1 MTRIGVDIG
10 GMSIKVGLVNDQ
22 GKILGKNVVKTAST
36 YLQTIDNLVKQINDL
51 LNDNGLKIS
60 DISGIGI
67 GSPGLVMSKKGI
79 IRSACNLGWDEVHI
93 CEDLSRFFD
102 TKIRI
107 SNDANVATLAETKYG
122 SVKNVD
128 SAIMLTLGT
137 GVGGGIVADG
147 KLFEGGDSLGAELG
161 HVVLNQEGIDCTCGK
176 RGCVEQ
182 YVSAS
187 ALMRDTKIA
196 MQNDKNSKMWDYV
209 GGDINKV
216 DGKCAF
222 ESSKLGDKSAKL
234 VVDNFCRYLG
244 NTIMSFDNIFRPELF
259 IIGGGVSA
267 QKDYLIDK
275 VLDYLK
281 PFYIDSPFSLRLPKI
296 VTAELGNDAGIIGA
310 AELLNL

>member
-10 GMSIKVGLVNDQ
+10 GMSIKVGLVNEQ
-22 GKILGKNVVKTAST
+22 GKIVSKKVEKTAST
-36 YLQTIDNLVKQINDL
+36 YKQSLDNLVNQIRDL
-51 LNDNGLKIS
+51 LKENGLKIS

-67 GSPGLVMSKKGI
+67 GSPGLVMSKEGI

-93 CEDLSRFFD
+93 CKDLSNFFE
-102 TKIRI
+102 TKIKI
-107 SNDANVATLAETKYG
+107 SNDANVATLAEVKYG
-122 SVKNVD
+122 SVKGVD

-147 KLFEGGDSLGAELG
+147 KLFEGGNSLGAELG
-161 HVVLNQEGIDCTCGK
+161 HVVLNQDGIECACGK

-196 MQNDKNSKMWDYV
+196 MQNDKKSKMWDYV
-209 GGDINKV
+209 EGDINKV
-216 DGKCAF
+216 DGRCAF
-222 ESSKLGDKSAKL
+222 ECSKLGDESANL
-234 VVDNFCRYLG
+234 VVNNFCRYLG
-244 NTIMSFDNIFRPELF
+244 NAIMSFDNIFRPDLF

-267 QKDYLIDK
+267 QKDYLVNK
-275 VLDYLK
+275 VLDYMK
-281 PFYIDSPFSLRLPKI
+281 PFYIDSPFSLRLPRI

-310 AELLNL
+310 AELVNI